1 MASLDDYRE
10 IVGDE
15 VIGKIFKTA
24 TPLLGKRV
32 IHLNSTYQG
41 GGVAEILSS
50 LIPLMNDAGIDV
62 DWKILHGTLDF
73 FTITKKFHNAL
84 HGEELNL
91 SEIKKRV
98 YMECNERF
106 SVYTHINH
114 DCVIVHDPQPLPLV
128 KFFRKK
134 QPWIWRCHVDMS
146 NPDSELWTYLKLFI
160 LRYDE
165 VILSNENYFKEE
177 LPVPQTCIHPSLDP
191 LTPKNKE
198 ISDKLISKTLSK
210 FKIPTDKPIIS
221 QISRFDKWKDTEGV
235 IEVYELVKRKVDCRL
250 ILLGS
255 MATDDPEG
263 PMLYEKLTR
272 RVRDNKDIIL
282 IAVENQ
288 ILVNSL
294 QRVSSVI
301 LQKSLREG
309 FGLTVSESLWK
320 GTPVV
325 GSRVGGIPLQII
337 DGKNGYLVDPK
348 NTEEWVD
355 RVVEILRKPKLR
367 SKMGDFGREWVKKNF
382 LITRQLLDYINLLQR
397 VINI

>member
-1 MASLDDYRE
+1 MASLDDYRG

-15 VIGKIFKTA
+15 IIGKIFKAA

-41 GGVAEILSS
+41 GGVAEILTS
-50 LIPLMNDAGIDV
+50 LIPLMNDVGIDV

-106 SVYTHINH
+106 SVYTHIDH

-146 NPDSELWTYLKLFI
+146 NPNPELWAYLKLFI
-160 LRYDE
+160 LRYNE
-165 VILSNENYFKEE
+165 VILSSENYFKQE
-177 LPVPQTCIHPSLDP
+177 LPVPQSCIYPSLDP

-221 QISRFDKWKDTEGV
+221 QISRFDKWKGTESV

-250 ILLGS
+250 VLLGS

-272 RVRDNKDIIL
+272 RVMDNKDLIL

-288 ILVNSL
+288 ILVNAL

-301 LQKSLREG
+301 LQKSLKEG

-325 GSRVGGIPLQII
+325 GSCVGGIPLQII

-355 RVVEILRKPKLR
+355 RVTEILRKPKLR